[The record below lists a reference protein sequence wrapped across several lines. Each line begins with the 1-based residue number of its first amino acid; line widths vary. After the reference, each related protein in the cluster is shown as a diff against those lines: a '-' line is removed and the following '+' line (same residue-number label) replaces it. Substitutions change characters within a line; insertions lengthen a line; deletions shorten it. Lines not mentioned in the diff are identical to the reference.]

1 MPKNANILLPAV
13 RNALEQAGMKYE
25 VLVCR
30 DDLADTA
37 AFCEYY
43 GYTPEQSA
51 NTILIAN
58 RRNDDHMVA
67 CLVLADSKLDVNKT
81 VARLMDT
88 KKISFAS
95 AEVTHQT
102 SGMEIGG
109 VTLFGLP
116 RDMQIYIDSRVML
129 QPMVV
134 MGGGNRTSK
143 VLIAPDELQKLPNVH
158 VIEGLGRQKEA

>member
-1 MPKNANILLPAV
+1 MPKNADILLPIV
-13 RNALEQAGMKYE
+13 RSALEQSAMKYE

-43 GYTPEQSA
+43 GYAPEQSA

-58 RRNDDHMVA
+58 RRDIAHMVA

-81 VARLMDT
+81 VAGLMDT

-95 AEVTHQT
+95 ADATRQI
-102 SGMEIGG
+102 SSMEIGG

-116 RDMQIYIDSRVML
+116 KDMQIYIDSRVML
-129 QPMVV
+129 QPLVV

-158 VIEGLGRQKEA
+158 VIEGLGLQKEV